1 MRVRV
6 RIPLLFLQGFAHAWP
21 PKSHFPKT
29 NVFMA
34 DCAGMCTGAAAHHDE
49 AAMGY
54 DQHHLGCGARGVSAR
69 GLRTRRAG
77 DAAHALGTRARRGRG
92 APVWRRRK
100 KSHHDLGVE
109 SPIPLYGMVWLWV
122 PRVPPPGTIPG
133 TKTSTQAQ
141 RTVSE
146 GRGGNKRAL
155 APVPTRRRPR
165 HGLGSRLCSR
175 PAGITRITRNGRTSD
190 GRGHAHPAAVAWIP
204 WFPHRHVSL
213 VWAARTKRCPSG
225 NQRTA
230 PSTLG
235 TPLQPRDERG
245 KQCGE

>member
-21 PKSHFPKT
+21 PKSHFPKA

-92 APVWRRRK
+92 APVWRRKK

-109 SPIPLYGMVWLWV
+109 NPIPLYGMVWLWV
-122 PRVPPPGTIPG
+122 PRVLYLLRVPSLVQKQVLRRSGRSARG
-133 TKTSTQAQ
+133 AVETSALSHLCP
-141 RTVSE
+141 RDE
-146 GRGGNKRAL
+146 GRGTGSDRGFAL
-155 APVPTRRRPR
+155 D
-165 HGLGSRLCSR
+165 LQGSRESR
-175 PAGITRITRNGRTSD
+175 GMGARQTG
-190 GRGHAHPAAVAWIP
+190 VATLIP
-204 WFPHRHVSL
+204 RP
-213 VWAARTKRCPSG
+213 
-225 NQRTA
+225 
-230 PSTLG
+230 
-235 TPLQPRDERG
+235 
-245 KQCGE
+245 